1 MHESPQN
8 EAHTHMHER
17 TSSGWSSSFGS
28 SLDLLMM
35 VRLCFSLLIES
46 TSHVGCSLSY
56 LRAYVCVFMFMCVCV
71 CVFRGGELS
80 VNGTEW

>member
-1 MHESPQN
+1 
-8 EAHTHMHER
+8 
-17 TSSGWSSSFGS
+17 
-28 SLDLLMM
+28 MM